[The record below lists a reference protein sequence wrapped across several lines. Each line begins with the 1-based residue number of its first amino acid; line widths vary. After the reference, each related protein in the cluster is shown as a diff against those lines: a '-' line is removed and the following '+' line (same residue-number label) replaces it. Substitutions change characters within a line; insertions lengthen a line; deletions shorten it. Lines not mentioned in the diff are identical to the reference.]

1 MFFCQAKSGIFLK
14 SLIFMG
20 IDMKFSI
27 DNLPTVSKELVQ
39 SQLRATDDL
48 TKQSLNY
55 FDELFRLNCTA
66 AKNSSISYLSLIS
79 KVSQAANFEKSGEVM
94 FGHAKPAVENMAN
107 HINNVAIVCGNNLDT
122 FLKFSDNRFDEMIE
136 NIDFLAEDAIE
147 VGPNGFDP
155 YVEIFRANVSICEVA
170 YKKISKANDVLSN
183 TARSQFEFYANKLS
197 SITEEKSTAVAEYP
211 IKVNDVDYSAD
222 TEGGGID

>member
-1 MFFCQAKSGIFLK
+1 
-14 SLIFMG
+14 
-20 IDMKFSI
+20 MKFSI

-48 TKQSLNY
+48 TKQSLSY

-66 AKNSSISYLSLIS
+66 AKNFSVNYLSLIS

-94 FGHAKPAVENMAN
+94 FDHAKPAVAN
-107 HINNVAIVCGNNLDT
+107 VASYINNVAIVNGESLDA
-122 FLKFSDNRFDEMIE
+122 FLKFTDHKFTEMLE
-136 NIDFLAEDAIE
+136 NIDFLAEDAII
-147 VGPNGFDP
+147 VGSNGFEP
-155 YVEIFRANVSICEVA
+155 YVEILRANVAICEVA

-183 TARSQFEFYANKLS
+183 NARSQFEFYTNKLS
-197 SITEEKSTAVAEYP
+197 SKNDEKSTAVAEYP
-211 IKVNDVDYSAD
+211 LQENDVDHSAD